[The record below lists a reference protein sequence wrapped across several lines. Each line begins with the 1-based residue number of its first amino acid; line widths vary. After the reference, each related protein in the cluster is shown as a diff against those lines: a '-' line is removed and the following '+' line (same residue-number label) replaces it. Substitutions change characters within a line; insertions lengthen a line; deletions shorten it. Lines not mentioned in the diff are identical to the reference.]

1 MAVTYEPIAS
11 VTLGSAVA
19 TFSFTAIP
27 ATFTDLILVG
37 NWKASGAASME
48 ITINSDSS
56 TNYSITYMSGNGST
70 ASSARALNG
79 NFINSNIYG
88 PTNNDVVGEISF
100 MSYANTS
107 IYKTV
112 LLSGGSANQIVNRH
126 VALWRST
133 AAINSLS
140 FSIFSGVTYSTGSTF
155 SLYGI
160 KAA

>member
-11 VTLGSAVA
+11 VTLGSAVT
-19 TFSFTAIP
+19 TFSFTSIP
-27 ATFTDLILVG
+27 ATFTDLILIG
-37 NWKASGAASME
+37 NWKTSGAAGME
-48 ITINSDSS
+48 IRINNDSA

-70 ASSARALNG
+70 TSTGRELN
-79 NFINSNIYG
+79 NTYINTNIYG
-88 PTNNDVVGEISF
+88 PANNDVVGEISF

-107 IYKTV
+107 MHKTV
-112 LLSGGSANQIVNRH
+112 LLSGGSANQIVSRH
-126 VALWRST
+126 VGLWRST

-140 FSIFSGVTYSTGSTF
+140 FSIYAGVTYSAGSTF